1 MIAEKRNNFV
11 IVSLILTFTIPL
23 ILAGLL
29 YWYGAPLEGKT
40 TNYGQLIQPTIPIKQ
55 LSLKDTSHHE
65 LADKDILG
73 RWILLTLSPTSCN
86 KACETSLY
94 NIRQIAKATGKD
106 QTRIRQVVLTLS
118 GNKNDAHLE
127 SILKRDYPLTK
138 QWVIEKSQAQ
148 LLNSEEGA
156 IYFSDPLGNIMM
168 RYKPS
173 SNPSNIFKDLTKL
186 LRVSQIG

>member
-29 YWYGAPLEGKT
+29 YWYGPPLEGKT

-55 LSLKDTSHHE
+55 LSLKDISNHE

-73 RWILLTLSPTSCN
+73 KWILLTLNPNSCN

-106 QTRIRQVVLTLS
+106 HTRLRQVVITVN
-118 GNKNDAHLE
+118 GNKTDAHLE
-127 SILKRDYPLTK
+127 TLLQRDYSLTK
-138 QWVIEKSQAQ
+138 QWIIEKSQAE

-173 SNPSNIFKDLTKL
+173 ANPSYIFKDLTKL
-186 LRVSQIG
+186 LKVSQIG